1 MTIVATVQISNGNM
15 LPAENAAAATAAA
28 AATSVT
34 ARIASVDR
42 AVPHRSESSC
52 LLLLQRPTHATQ
64 HSHNPATKTETDM
77 PNTEKRIRSHSAQRR
92 ESSSRRMAGTNIYH
106 NIATYNLLAP
116 FSSATTGPAVRAT
129 SSRRME

>member
-1 MTIVATVQISNGNM
+1 M

-28 AATSVT
+28 TSET

-42 AVPHRSESSC
+42 AVPHRSECSC

-64 HSHNPATKTETDM
+64 HSHNPATKTESDM
-77 PNTEKRIRSHSAQRR
+77 PNTEKYRRSHRAQRR
-92 ESSSRRMAGTNIYH
+92 ESSSGRIAGTNIHH

-116 FSSATTGPAVRAT
+116 FSSATTGPAAQAT